1 MIKTIVDH
9 QSDGTIVYQVGD
21 WNYLGL
27 SVQSLKLRTS
37 YNVANMSYTV
47 ESTIYV
53 PRPFTA
59 THLLFSEW
67 LFRTTY
73 ELPKGAILRTVE
85 AKMKMPNSYH
95 FYEQR
100 DAFVQIRGNS

>member
-1 MIKTIVDH
+1 M
-9 QSDGTIVYQVGD
+9 
-21 WNYLGL
+21 GL
-27 SVQSLKLRTS
+27 AVESLKLRTS
-37 YNVANMSYTV
+37 YYFANNSYTV
-47 ESTIYV
+47 EFIIYV
-53 PRPFTA
+53 PRPFIA

-85 AKMKMPNSYH
+85 AKMKMPNPYH